1 MLFNYIKKI
10 SFLKNRIIYFLECFD
25 KSQWTV
31 LIFLLILSIVIG
43 N

>member
-25 KSQWTV
+25 KNQWV
-31 LIFLLILSIVIG
+31 ILISLLVFSVIICG
-43 N
+43 